1 MGDLVAPWH
10 MDGPSVSPATT
21 PRYRLLLHTPLT
33 ALVIFVATCLI
44 AKENFPFSNFPM
56 YARPSAERGYFF
68 VADGGGNP
76 IPVGTLTG
84 VTASQV
90 GKTYRKKSQELGTGA
105 EGSARQSRAD
115 GDRAVGAEIFQMLR
129 QQAFKRGKELPEK
142 LQLHLVEIRF
152 ADGEIKETKRVLC
165 AE

>member
-1 MGDLVAPWH
+1 MNTPSTNVLPRGEPW
-10 MDGPSVSPATT
+10 S
-21 PRYRLLLHTPLT
+21 RLLLRTPLT
-33 ALVIFVATCLI
+33 ALAIFVVVCLI

-56 YARPSAERGYFF
+56 YARPGAERGYF
-68 VADGGGNP
+68 VVTDGQGDP

-90 GKTYRKKSQELGTGA
+90 GKAYRKKSKALASEAPQAAG
-105 EGSARQSRAD
+105 RSRAD
-115 GDRAVGAEIFQMLR
+115 RDRAVGREIFEMLR
-129 QQAFKRGKELPEK
+129 QQASKRGKEVPAA

-152 ADGEIKETKRVLC
+152 DDGEIKETKRVLF

>member
-1 MGDLVAPWH
+1 MSGRSTSALWRQEPW
-10 MDGPSVSPATT
+10 P
-21 PRYRLLLHTPLT
+21 RLLWHTPLT
-33 ALVIFVATCLI
+33 ALAIFVIVCLI

-56 YARPSAERGYFF
+56 YSRPAAERGYFL
-68 VADGGGNP
+68 VTDGEGQA

-90 GKTYRKKSQELGTGA
+90 GKAYRKKSKELAQTVRVSG
-105 EGSARQSRAD
+105 QSRS
-115 GDRAVGAEIFQMLR
+115 DRDRLVGAEIFQMLR
-129 QQAFKRGKELPEK
+129 EQAAKRVKDIPAK

-152 ADGEIKETKRVLC
+152 EDGKIKEKRRVLF